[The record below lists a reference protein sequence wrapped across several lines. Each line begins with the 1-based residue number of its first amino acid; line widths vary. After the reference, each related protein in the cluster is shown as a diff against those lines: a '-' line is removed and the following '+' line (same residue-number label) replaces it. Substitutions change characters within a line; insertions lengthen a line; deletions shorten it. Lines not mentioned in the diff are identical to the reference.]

1 MSAFSRAIPAAPISF
16 KTKIMEPK
24 SDNALEWDID
34 KTHPQYHDDLING
47 LSDIT
52 DPELGFSII
61 GLGLVRNISIEN
73 DEVKISMIL
82 TSPYCPYGPAMLE
95 AARAKTEEILQ
106 KKTSVEYLAKMWD
119 PSMMQK
125 GLMDSDWGM
134 YS

>member
-1 MSAFSRAIPAAPISF
+1 
-16 KTKIMEPK
+16 MEPK
-24 SDNALEWDID
+24 SDNAPEWDID

-95 AARAKTEEILQ
+95 ATRAKAEEILQ
-106 KKTSVEYLAKMWD
+106 KKITVEYLAQMWD